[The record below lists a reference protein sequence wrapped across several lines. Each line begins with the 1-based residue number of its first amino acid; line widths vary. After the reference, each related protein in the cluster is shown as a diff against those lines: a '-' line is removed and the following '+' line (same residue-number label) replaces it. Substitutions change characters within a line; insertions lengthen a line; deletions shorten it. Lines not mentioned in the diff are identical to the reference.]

1 VGVLRRQG
9 RLPALLGYLDGLLLV
24 PVRINVGKMFL
35 LRSSGTAGRMAIPDF
50 QVALQQEPV
59 LYDEW
64 IAALRL
70 SARRGLVRVA
80 DDLAGLLLEI
90 GMSALAGGYTGQEL

>member
-1 VGVLRRQG
+1 M
-9 RLPALLGYLDGLLLV
+9 

-35 LRSSGTAGRMAIPDF
+35 LRSSGTAGRMAIADF

-59 LYDEW
+59 LHHEW

-70 SARRGLVRVA
+70 SARRDRVCEA
-80 DDLAGLLLEI
+80 DDLAGQLLEI